1 MPVFIQT
8 FLDAKNNF
16 RFLSD
21 LLFRVS
27 YRETIL
33 KHLQANLATNQRG
46 QPGSPSQW
54 DMLFQVED
62 KWLQDK
68 GNTGLSPSIR
78 DVSRCRIHPILQL
91 SRASQDLKKKKNHF
105 ISAYLISIKIS
116 NSIPLIF
123 NKQLQTAS

>member
-27 YRETIL
+27 YRETVL

-54 DMLFQVED
+54 ATLCQVED
-62 KWLQDK
+62 RWLQDK

-78 DVSRCRIHPILQL
+78 DVSRCRIHPILKL
-91 SRASQDLKKKKNHF
+91 TRASQDLKKKKKHSF
-105 ISAYLISIKIS
+105 LHI
-116 NSIPLIF
+116 
-123 NKQLQTAS
+123 